1 MSLEGAPSCPGLPVL
16 RRCWTCP
23 RLVWCLALHLLE
35 EDLETRRRE
44 SRAGDLNPPEPET
57 PRILTKTVNGRTIYV
72 VDRGG
77 GS

>member
-1 MSLEGAPSCPGLPVL
+1 MMGQGGLSCPGLGGL
-16 RRCWTCP
+16 RRCWTCD

-44 SRAGDLNPPEPET
+44 SQAGLTAGPRPDT

>member
-1 MSLEGAPSCPGLPVL
+1 MSLEGAPSCPGLPAL

-23 RLVWCLALHLLE
+23 RLVWCLVLHLLE
-35 EDLETRRRE
+35 EDLEARKKSTN
-44 SRAGDLNPPEPET
+44 STVEPTPTPDT